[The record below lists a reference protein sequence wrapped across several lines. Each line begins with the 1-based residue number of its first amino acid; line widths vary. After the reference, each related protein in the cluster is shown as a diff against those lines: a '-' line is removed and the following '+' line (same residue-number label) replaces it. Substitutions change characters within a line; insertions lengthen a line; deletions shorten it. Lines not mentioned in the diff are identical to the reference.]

1 MNKRWKKFKE
11 EWDLKSILLF
21 GIPFLFVI
29 SFFLCAFLAD
39 AQLRSGNQKFVLF
52 DGTRP
57 INLYAGSVLI
67 SQHNSPPAITAFSAS
82 PSTIDLDTRASGTI
96 TFTIG
101 VTGTAGT
108 TTPTASN
115 ITFFNDTAGSGFFE
129 NRISISSRWSSIGS
143 RAVANNNLLRL
154 QFGPSDVNTTILRN
168 KYAVYFYESFLK
180 TKTPINLEVS
190 GNSYN
195 LSYFSLAFTNPII
208 LRYSSTIIPSSD
220 RVTDSNLTKSI
231 NFEFINNRQITLD
244 IDLYTFQKIQYT
256 DQTLTSI
263 SYYSADGSLPAN
275 ARRKWVFWIPNS
287 ITKTPSNI
295 IINGRNYPVTFWQNN
310 VGLGKGYFTTNQ
322 VTDTGFIP
330 NSSNLTFGINIKF
343 TDGTY
348 LYNTRTWLYNTV
360 SGGTT
365 NAQIVQL
372 PNGTNIGTTFTAGAG
387 ANISTTLPNILQ
399 PQQTTTYRLFATNSG
414 GSSHRDTTVTVTKN
428 PTLTNCRRIG
438 SITRP
443 GFTNYTFGFTL
454 TGLPRPTVTYV
465 FSGGQTGTVSTS
477 HYQQGSNPYT
487 WTASNWVVTMPN
499 ANAQSLVLT
508 ARNASGSTTCTLS
521 NINN

>member
-1 MNKRWKKFKE
+1 MGDGINDGDVRGADMNKQWKKLKE
-11 EWDLKSILLF
+11 EWDIKSILLF

-39 AQLRSGNQKFVLF
+39 AQLRSGNQKIVLF
-52 DGTRP
+52 NGTQP
-57 INLYAGSVLI
+57 INLYAGSTLI
-67 SQHNSPPAITAFSAS
+67 SRHNNPPAITAFSAS

-96 TFTIG
+96 TFTLG
-101 VTGTAGT
+101 VTGSPGA
-108 TTPTASN
+108 
-115 ITFFNDTAGSGFFE
+115 
-129 NRISISSRWSSIGS
+129 
-143 RAVANNNLLRL
+143 
-154 QFGPSDVNTTILRN
+154 
-168 KYAVYFYESFLK
+168 
-180 TKTPINLEVS
+180 
-190 GNSYN
+190 
-195 LSYFSLAFTNPII
+195 
-208 LRYSSTIIPSSD
+208 
-220 RVTDSNLTKSI
+220 
-231 NFEFINNRQITLD
+231 
-244 IDLYTFQKIQYT
+244 
-256 DQTLTSI
+256 
-263 SYYSADGSLPAN
+263 
-275 ARRKWVFWIPNS
+275 
-287 ITKTPSNI
+287 
-295 IINGRNYPVTFWQNN
+295 
-310 VGLGKGYFTTNQ
+310 
-322 VTDTGFIP
+322 
-330 NSSNLTFGINIKF
+330 
-343 TDGTY
+343 
-348 LYNTRTWLYNTV
+348 
-360 SGGTT
+360 TT

-372 PNGTNIGTTFTAGAG
+372 PNGANIGTTFTAGAG

-508 ARNASGSTTCTLS
+508 ARNSSGTATCTLS